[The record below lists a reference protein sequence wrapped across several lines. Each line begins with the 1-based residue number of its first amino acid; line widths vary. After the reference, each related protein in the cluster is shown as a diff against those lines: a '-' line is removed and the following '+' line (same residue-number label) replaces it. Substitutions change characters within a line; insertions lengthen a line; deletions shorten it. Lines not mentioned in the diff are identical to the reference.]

1 MSPMDCAEANCWALN
16 GPQSTLKTRDI
27 QLWLGHSTYQTTADI
42 YTHLD
47 YRDKMNTA
55 NAAADMVLNI
65 MHKDA

>member
-1 MSPMDCAEANCWALN
+1 MVMN
-16 GPQSTLKTRDI
+16 GVSMKQV
-27 QLWLGHSTYQTTADI
+27 QTTADI

-65 MHKDA
+65 MHKNA

>member
-1 MSPMDCAEANCWALN
+1 M
-16 GPQSTLKTRDI
+16 GLKWSAIDFENKNI

-47 YRDKMNTA
+47 YRDKLNTA
-55 NAAADMVLNI
+55 NSAADMVLNI